1 MLVVCHQW
9 DKSLLDHTK
18 TSKLTQLTIFVH
30 KIGIDLGGTKIEGIL
45 LDEKYNTIQ
54 RKRIETHQENG
65 YDSIVKSIISLIKEL
80 KAKTG
85 EETSVGI
92 CTPGF
97 TDDNSGLIKNSNT
110 KCLQEMPLK
119 NDIENG
125 LGHKII
131 MENDANC
138 FALAESLLGSAKGYD
153 VVFGVI
159 MGTGVGGGIVINGT
173 LHKGSTN
180 IAGEW
185 GHHTLRPD
193 GNECFCGKR
202 GCVETY
208 ISGPALEKRWLELTG
223 KKESLQSIVQD
234 LSDEKAKQWKKEFL
248 ENFGI
253 GLANVIDI
261 LDPDIIVLGGGVSNI
276 PFLYDE
282 GKETV
287 YDKVFSDSVDT
298 PILKNS
304 LGDSAGVFG
313 ACMI

>member
-1 MLVVCHQW
+1 MY
-9 DKSLLDHTK
+9 
-18 TSKLTQLTIFVH
+18 

-65 YDSIVKSIISLIKEL
+65 YDSIVKSITSLVDEL
-80 KAKTG
+80 CPQVIWA
-85 EETSVGI
+85 SHIGI
-92 CTPGF
+92 CTPGVI
-97 TDDNSGLIKNSNT
+97 DANSGLIKNSNT
-110 KCLQEMPLK
+110 QCLIGMPLK
-119 NDIENG
+119 NDIEQA
-125 LGHKII
+125 LDHKVI

-173 LHKGSTN
+173 LHKGKTN

-193 GNECFCGKR
+193 GNECYCGKQ

-223 KKESLQSIVQD
+223 KKEPLQSIVQD
-234 LSDEKAKQWKKEFL
+234 LSDEKAKQWKEEFL

-253 GLANVIDI
+253 SLANVIDI
-261 LDPDIIVLGGGVSNI
+261 LDPNVIVLGGGASNI
-276 PFLYDE
+276 PFLYDQ
-282 GKETV
+282 GKKAV
-287 YDKVFSDSVDT
+287 YDKVFSDSIKT

-313 ACMI
+313 ACISSS

>member
-1 MLVVCHQW
+1 M
-9 DKSLLDHTK
+9 
-18 TSKLTQLTIFVH
+18 H

-65 YDSIVKSIISLIKEL
+65 YDSIVKSIISLVNEL
-80 KAKTG
+80 KEKSS
-85 EETSVGI
+85 EEITIGM
-92 CTPGF
+92 CTPGV
-97 TDDNSGLIKNSNT
+97 TNANSGLIKNSNT
-110 KCLQEMPLK
+110 QCLIGMPLK
-119 NDIENG
+119 NDIENI
-125 LGHKII
+125 LGYEIA

-138 FALAESLLGSAKGYD
+138 FALSESVLGSAKGYD

-159 MGTGVGGGIVINGT
+159 MGTGVGGGIVINET
-173 LHKGSTN
+173 LHKGRTN

-185 GHHTLRPD
+185 GHHTLHPN
-193 GNECFCGKR
+193 GNECYCGKQ

-208 ISGPALEKRWLELTG
+208 ISGPSLEKRWLEITG
-223 KKESLQSIVQD
+223 KKESLQSIVQYF
-234 LSDEKAKQWKKEFL
+234 SDEKSKQWKEEFL
-248 ENFGI
+248 ENFGV

-261 LDPDIIVLGGGVSNI
+261 LDPDVIVLGGGVSNI

-282 GKETV
+282 GKEAV